1 MRMFFYACMVFLV
14 FGLFQYSP
22 VMASGYPFRSD
33 DGQGDPFEAY
43 KLHVDGIR
51 NYMSTFQIEP
61 VSFSVAQDAD
71 SGTTFIRKGLL
82 TLRPNALGTVIIC
95 HGYTHSKH
103 EAAFFRTLFPYF
115 HVLAFDFRA
124 HGELTAGQYSTIGR
138 DEMFD
143 VKGAVD
149 FVRAHPELSGKPI
162 VGFGFSMGAVS
173 LLQAQSNFKDLFD
186 VLILDSPFDSSND
199 CMVRRIHEMLTYKV
213 FGKTYTLPGENFIL
227 NSLYRERLRPLTK
240 VFFRCATGMNTN
252 VAQTKFV
259 PVIPLDKAP
268 EITVPCFF
276 VSCENDTKVTAD
288 CVRRLYDAV
297 HAPYKRQWITP
308 GPGHCKSCLSQPELY
323 SYRVNKF
330 IVTALDGSWTE
341 SAKIHDDRI
350 VIKTV

>member
-1 MRMFFYACMVFLV
+1 MRMFVYACTVFL
-14 FGLFQYSP
+14 FIGFMQYDS
-22 VMASGYPFRSD
+22 VVASGYPFQSGD
-33 DGQGDPFEAY
+33 QQGDSFEAY
-43 KLHVDGIR
+43 KRHIDGIR

-61 VSFSVAQDAD
+61 ISFPVAQDAT
-71 SGTTFIRKGLL
+71 SGKTFVRKGLL

-103 EAAFFRTLFPYF
+103 EAAFFRTLFPHF

-124 HGELTAGQYSTIGR
+124 HGELTKGQYSTIGR

-162 VGFGFSMGAVS
+162 IGFGFSMGAVS

-186 VLILDSPFDSSND
+186 LLILDSPFDSSSD
-199 CMVRRIHEMLTYKV
+199 CMTRRIHEMLTYNV
-213 FGKTYTLPGENFIL
+213 FGKTYTLPGENLIL
-227 NSLYRERLRPLTK
+227 NTLYKERLRPITK
-240 VFFRCATGMNTN
+240 VFFRCATGMSTN

-259 PVIPLDKAP
+259 PVNPINGAP
-268 EITVPCFF
+268 EITAPCFF
-276 VSCENDTKVTAD
+276 VSCENDTKVTVD

-308 GPGHCKSCLSQPELY
+308 GPGHCKSCLSQPEQY
-323 SYRVNKF
+323 SSRLNKF
-330 IVTALDGSWTE
+330 IMTALDGSWTDSE
-341 SAKIHDDRI
+341 KIHDDHII
-350 VIKTV
+350 VQVA